1 MRVNQISLYNVQ
13 NSHIQTRKN
22 FGIIQDSV
30 SFTSNVETE
39 KKGFLER
46 LFGKFFTEKE
56 LTPEV
61 EKSEEIKD
69 VIFGL
74 KKQADDFKKGAKYD
88 KKIAKEYLKIGK
100 LSNFQTT
107 PLRNNEK
114 ILYGE
119 INPDTNLPKTITILD
134 FSNGMNVK
142 KAYSIPEGTDSLITV
157 DYMADDTTD
166 VTVNLFGSVA
176 LSVSER
182 DRDTLEKRTL
192 MPTKGGFYYIS
203 GLSNEK
209 GEIVNRSFEINFD
222 KANPNDSFYRE
233 LGEDGKLHTYKYN
246 TELDLWELESRE

>member
-1 MRVNQISLYNVQ
+1 
-13 NSHIQTRKN
+13 
-22 FGIIQDSV
+22 
-30 SFTSNVETE
+30 
-39 KKGFLER
+39 
-46 LFGKFFTEKE
+46 
-56 LTPEV
+56 
-61 EKSEEIKD
+61 
-69 VIFGL
+69 
-74 KKQADDFKKGAKYD
+74 
-88 KKIAKEYLKIGK
+88 
-100 LSNFQTT
+100 
-107 PLRNNEK
+107 
-114 ILYGE
+114 
-119 INPDTNLPKTITILD
+119 
-134 FSNGMNVK
+134 MNVK

-166 VTVNLFGSVA
+166 VTVNLFGSVP

-209 GEIVNRSFEINFD
+209 GEIVDRSFEINFD